1 MNKNS
6 KKLGLYIG
14 IVSTVSVA
22 AIVLRILA
30 LLLDYD
36 ITTAYF
42 NDSLLVTISGFT
54 VLAAI
59 LLSIPFALL
68 LSKCKLK
75 ADFTSPMTYV
85 PVGALAMSVVTVI
98 IYLLRS
104 ANIPS
109 LFGGNLS
116 LPTLLALITALLGL
130 SAIAHLFSTTFY
142 TEQRVTIRSYFAIGT
157 ITFMAMLAAFMYF
170 DTKFAL
176 NSHAKIVDQMA
187 ILFAALFM
195 LYEARISLGREM
207 WRGYAAFGLMA
218 MALSSYAS
226 IPNLIL
232 YFVKGYTVSLSI
244 ELSTFIFTLSVFAFM
259 RLILA
264 TRLSEDNEDLATES
278 LNEYREEMRL
288 RSERAKRSEEDEQ
301 ITIDE
306 LFVEETEEEENE
318 KEGGEET

>member
-1 MNKNS
+1 MD
-6 KKLGLYIG
+6 G
-14 IVSTVSVA
+14 
-22 AIVLRILA
+22 
-30 LLLDYD
+30 
-36 ITTAYF
+36 
-42 NDSLLVTISGFT
+42 
-54 VLAAI
+54 
-59 LLSIPFALL
+59 
-68 LSKCKLK
+68 
-75 ADFTSPMTYV
+75 
-85 PVGALAMSVVTVI
+85 
-98 IYLLRS
+98 
-104 ANIPS
+104 
-109 LFGGNLS
+109 
-116 LPTLLALITALLGL
+116 
-130 SAIAHLFSTTFY
+130 
-142 TEQRVTIRSYFAIGT
+142 
-157 ITFMAMLAAFMYF
+157 
-170 DTKFAL
+170 

-218 MALSSYAS
+218 KALSSYAS